1 MHRSLPCEKS
11 AEIHSKVTCC
21 PWNDTNGHNY
31 DEPGTEVFRN
41 NRFVSRVGLNL
52 ISQHIKLRGL
62 LQTYTWERGH
72 FQAKFHLQYK
82 IYSTVH
88 KATSRQI
95 SYDLFY
101 TMLTNDSRPKTLIR
115 VTINFTYLT
124 FYIHMGTRSH
134 FS

>member
-11 AEIHSKVTCC
+11 AEIYSKVTCC

-52 ISQHIKLRGL
+52 ISQHIKLRGKTNKYAFFGL
-62 LQTYTWERGH
+62 LQLILENWGH

-82 IYSTVH
+82 IYSTVDIKRSQFH
-88 KATSRQI
+88 TSHITRC
-95 SYDLFY
+95 S
-101 TMLTNDSRPKTLIR
+101 LTILGLKR
-115 VTINFTYLT
+115 
-124 FYIHMGTRSH
+124 
-134 FS
+134 